1 MLVLWP
7 QTFKEKR
14 FAMSTRK
21 QQQGDTTALIKRD
34 K

>member
-1 MLVLWP
+1 MNP
-7 QTFKEKR
+7 TFKEKR
-14 FAMSTRK
+14 FALSTRK